1 MKRPGGHENHLFSG
15 ILILSISLLL
25 ISCDGDA
32 AKKTN
37 HEDIYGIWERVG
49 YGDIFVINKDSA
61 DYYQYTRKTCIREKS
76 LNGTYLD
83 KVTQNISMAANPRPS
98 AGFKTY
104 FTRLNQLP
112 ANCQAGQLIT
122 KATPT
127 QQFEH
132 LWHNFNDYYAFFSQR
147 GVDWQQQ
154 YTTYRPLVNDA
165 MSQEALFRVLVNMLT
180 PIHDS
185 HVFLSTHDNDFS
197 PEQPSNTLVAL
208 QQAFKQQSGTSK
220 FWAFFEA
227 QLENIQQVQNAY
239 LRDIKRDGGPNDDVA
254 LWGTINGNNGNIGY
268 IRLNSMAEISDEVDF
283 HDTES
288 QDLVAI
294 ENIMSQ
300 MVNDLQGVKALVID
314 VRLNGGGYDT
324 VSLAIANHF
333 TRQRQLALSK
343 HTDNWQG
350 RTPDAEVYLNPVQ
363 PQLHVPIAILS
374 SGMTVS
380 AAEIFL
386 MAMRSI
392 PEVSVIG
399 EPSNGSLS
407 DILEKTLLN
416 GMAVDLSN
424 EIYLDYAG
432 HNYEARGVPVDIE
445 ATAFDLE
452 GFANGKDTA
461 LDAALS
467 YLSTKIP

>member
-1 MKRPGGHENHLFSG
+1 MKRRSAPNNHLFSK
-15 ILILSISLLL
+15 ILLLSISLLL
-25 ISCDGDA
+25 ISCDGSA
-32 AKKTN
+32 AKKVN
-37 HEDIYGIWERVG
+37 YENIYGIWEQVG

-61 DYYQYTRKTCIREKS
+61 DYYQHTRKTCIRKRS
-76 LNGTYLD
+76 LSSANLN
-83 KVTQNISMAANPRPS
+83 KVTHNINMATNSHPS
-98 AGFKTY
+98 VGFKAY

-112 ANCQAGQLIT
+112 VNCQTDRLIT
-122 KATPT
+122 NATPT

-147 GVDWQQQ
+147 SVDWQQQ

-165 MSQEALFRVLVNMLT
+165 MSQEALFRILAKMLT
-180 PIHDS
+180 PINDS
-185 HVFLSTHDNDFS
+185 HVFLSARDNDFS
-197 PEQPSNTLVAL
+197 PEQPPNTIIAL
-208 QQAFKQQSGTSK
+208 QQAFKQQSRVSE
-220 FWAFFEA
+220 FWEFFDA
-227 QLENIQQVQNAY
+227 QLKNIQQVQNTY
-239 LRDIKRDGGPNDDVA
+239 LHDIKRDGGPHDDVA
-254 LWGTINGNNGNIGY
+254 LWGKINENIGY
-268 IRLNSMAEISDEVDF
+268 LQLNSMAEVSNEVDV
-283 HDTES
+283 HDTEL

-294 ENIMSQ
+294 EDIMSQ
-300 MVNDLQGVKALVID
+300 VVNDLRGVKALVID

-343 HTDNWQG
+343 YTDNWQG
-350 RTPDAEVYLNPVQ
+350 RTPNAEVYLNPAQ
-363 PQLHVPIAILS
+363 QQLHVPIAILS

-399 EPSNGSLS
+399 EPSSGSLS

-416 GMAVDLSN
+416 GMSVELSN

-432 HNYEARGVPVDIE
+432 HNYEAQGIPVDIE
-445 ATAFDLE
+445 TTAFDLE
-452 GFANGKDTA
+452 GFANGKDAA
-461 LDAALS
+461 LDAALR
-467 YLSTKIP
+467 YLNTKIP